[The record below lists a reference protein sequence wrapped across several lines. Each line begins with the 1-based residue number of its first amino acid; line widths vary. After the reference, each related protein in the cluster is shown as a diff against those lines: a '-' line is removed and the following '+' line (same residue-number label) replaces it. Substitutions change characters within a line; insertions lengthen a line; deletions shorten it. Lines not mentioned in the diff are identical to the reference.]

1 MSVKKLL
8 LEVLEN
14 LVQDDFK
21 RFKLHLTE
29 VGVEGFEPIY
39 KSRLEN
45 ADRTDTVG
53 TIVKSY
59 GEQVAVKI
67 TVEVLKL
74 IGNCDAAEKLRN
86 EYKGADMSVKMLLLD
101 VLENLVQD
109 DFKSFKWH
117 LTDVVLEGFEPISK
131 SRLENADRI
140 DTVTRILERYDEQ
153 RAVKI
158 TVDVLKLIGNYY
170 AAEKLDNKYKAGGG
184 EASSSAS
191 AAAPPP

>member
-86 EYKGADMSVKMLLLD
+86 EYKGICFKINSVTSYLLL
-101 VLENLVQD
+101 LRGSNT
-109 DFKSFKWH
+109 FKWH

-170 AAEKLDNKYKAGGG
+170 AAEKLDNKYKGLLFLNEYIYKSNTAK
-184 EASSSAS
+184 SDF
-191 AAAPPP
+191 

>member
-86 EYKGADMSVKMLLLD
+86 EYK
-101 VLENLVQD
+101 
-109 DFKSFKWH
+109 
-117 LTDVVLEGFEPISK
+117 
-131 SRLENADRI
+131 
-140 DTVTRILERYDEQ
+140 
-153 RAVKI
+153 
-158 TVDVLKLIGNYY
+158 
-170 AAEKLDNKYKAGGG
+170 AGGG

-191 AAAPPP
+191 AAAPPAPASTMTAREQSVLIAPSFAGATVGTLNIHVQK